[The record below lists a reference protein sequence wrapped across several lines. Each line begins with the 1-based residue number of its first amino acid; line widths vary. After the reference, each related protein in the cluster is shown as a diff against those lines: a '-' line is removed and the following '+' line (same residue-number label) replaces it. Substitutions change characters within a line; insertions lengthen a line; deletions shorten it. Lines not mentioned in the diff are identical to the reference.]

1 MRKPYFMVNRKS
13 AVRMG
18 AVLSLTICMALQ
30 TAGCS
35 SAGKGGE
42 QTTAAQADG
51 DVKEAAGTTAG
62 NPGDGQ
68 TGGAAGKDAAD
79 KDKTDAGQDAG
90 EAAKDKAPE
99 GAGQTDGEA
108 AAGETRPDAGEAAAD
123 EAQADAGQGEGDSG
137 IEAQPGV
144 PLKAGNKA
152 PDFTAELIDGSSLAL
167 SDLKGKPVIINFW
180 ATWCGPCVREM
191 PAFERLKEDFGDE
204 IGIIAVNCGD
214 DADTVKDFVDENG
227 YTFPV
232 ALDENYEVAMLY
244 PSNSIPY
251 TVVLD
256 ANGKITH
263 VSTGAYDADTMYD
276 RYKKALGL

>member
-79 KDKTDAGQDAG
+79 KDKTDAGQ
-90 EAAKDKAPE
+90 
-99 GAGQTDGEA
+99 
-108 AAGETRPDAGEAAAD
+108 DAGEAAAD

-276 RYKKALGL
+276 RYKEALGL

>member
-90 EAAKDKAPE
+90 EAAAKDKAPE

-123 EAQADAGQGEGDSG
+123 ETQADAGQGEGDSG

-232 ALDENYEVAMLY
+232 ALD

-276 RYKKALGL
+276 RYKEALGL

>member
-35 SAGKGGE
+35 SAGKGAE
-42 QTTAAQADG
+42 QTTAVQTDG
-51 DVKEAAGTTAG
+51 DAKEAAGTTAES
-62 NPGDGQ
+62 PGDGQ
-68 TGGAAGKDAAD
+68 TGGAAGNAAAD
-79 KDKTDAGQDAG
+79 KDKEDAGQHAG

-99 GAGQTDGEA
+99 GAGQADGEA
-108 AAGETRPDAGEAAAD
+108 ASDRARTDAGEAAAD

-167 SDLKGKPVIINFW
+167 SDLKGKPGIINFW
-180 ATWCGPCVREM
+180 ATWGGPWVREM
-191 PAFERLKEDFGDE
+191 PAFERLKENYGDD

-276 RYKKALGL
+276 RYKEALGL

>member
-51 DVKEAAGTTAG
+51 DVKKAAGTTAG

-68 TGGAAGKDAAD
+68 TGGAAGKAAAD

-99 GAGQTDGEA
+99 GAG
-108 AAGETRPDAGEAAAD
+108 
-123 EAQADAGQGEGDSG
+123 
-137 IEAQPGV
+137 
-144 PLKAGNKA
+144 
-152 PDFTAELIDGSSLAL
+152 
-167 SDLKGKPVIINFW
+167 
-180 ATWCGPCVREM
+180 
-191 PAFERLKEDFGDE
+191 
-204 IGIIAVNCGD
+204 
-214 DADTVKDFVDENG
+214 
-227 YTFPV
+227 
-232 ALDENYEVAMLY
+232 
-244 PSNSIPY
+244 
-251 TVVLD
+251 
-256 ANGKITH
+256 
-263 VSTGAYDADTMYD
+263 
-276 RYKKALGL
+276 

>member
-90 EAAKDKAPE
+90 EAAAKDKAPE

-123 EAQADAGQGEGDSG
+123 ETQADAGQGEGDSG

-152 PDFTAELIDGSSLAL
+152 PDFTAELIDGSDRKS
-167 SDLKGKPVIINFW
+167 
-180 ATWCGPCVREM
+180 
-191 PAFERLKEDFGDE
+191 
-204 IGIIAVNCGD
+204 
-214 DADTVKDFVDENG
+214 
-227 YTFPV
+227 
-232 ALDENYEVAMLY
+232 
-244 PSNSIPY
+244 
-251 TVVLD
+251 VV
-256 ANGKITH
+256 
-263 VSTGAYDADTMYD
+263 
-276 RYKKALGL
+276 

>member
-68 TGGAAGKDAAD
+68 TGGAAGKAAAD

-152 PDFTAELIDGSSLAL
+152 PDFTAE
-167 SDLKGKPVIINFW
+167 
-180 ATWCGPCVREM
+180 
-191 PAFERLKEDFGDE
+191 
-204 IGIIAVNCGD
+204 IGRA
-214 DADTVKDFVDENG
+214 
-227 YTFPV
+227 
-232 ALDENYEVAMLY
+232 
-244 PSNSIPY
+244 
-251 TVVLD
+251 
-256 ANGKITH
+256 H
-263 VSTGAYDADTMYD
+263 V
-276 RYKKALGL
+276 

>member
-68 TGGAAGKDAAD
+68 TGGAAGKAAAD
-79 KDKTDAGQDAG
+79 KDKTDAGQ
-90 EAAKDKAPE
+90 
-99 GAGQTDGEA
+99 
-108 AAGETRPDAGEAAAD
+108 DAGEAAAD

-276 RYKKALGL
+276 RYKEALGL

>member
-90 EAAKDKAPE
+90 EAAAKDKAPE

-108 AAGETRPDAGEAAAD
+108 AAGETRPDAGE
-123 EAQADAGQGEGDSG
+123 GEGDSG

-276 RYKKALGL
+276 RYKEALGL

>member
-68 TGGAAGKDAAD
+68 TGGAAGKAAAD
-79 KDKTDAGQDAG
+79 KDKTDAGQGAG
-90 EAAKDKAPE
+90 EAASDKAR
-99 GAGQTDGEA
+99 TD
-108 AAGETRPDAGEAAAD
+108 AGETAAD
-123 EAQADAGQGEGDSG
+123 ESQADAGQGEGDSG
-137 IEAQPGV
+137 IEALPGV

-256 ANGKITH
+256 TNGKITH

-276 RYKKALGL
+276 RYKEALGL